1 MINLLVL
8 ESITK
13 ARKNKWRTNVAKKVF
28 NIAVSLAFILLLLG
42 YIRNTARSYR
52 YRDLCD
58 QYREQLNE
66 TTETNRELN
75 DRLGR
80 ITEVVGRLSET
91 ANANV
96 SDARGIVET
105 VERLRTE
112 VQELENICYDNNTID
127 SYYDWLDSELGL
139 Q

>member
-1 MINLLVL
+1 M
-8 ESITK
+8 S
-13 ARKNKWRTNVAKKVF
+13 KKIF
-28 NIAVSLAFILLLLG
+28 NIVISIIFILLLFG
-42 YIRNTARSYR
+42 CIRNTARSYE
-52 YRDLCD
+52 YRRLCN

-66 TTETNRELN
+66 TTETNRALN

-80 ITEVVGRLSET
+80 ITEVVGRLHET
-91 ANANV
+91 TERNV
-96 SDARGIVET
+96 TDARSIVET
-105 VERLRTE
+105 VELLRVQ

>member
-1 MINLLVL
+1 MP
-8 ESITK
+8 
-13 ARKNKWRTNVAKKVF
+13 KKIF
-28 NIAVSLAFILLLLG
+28 NIIISLVFILLLFG
-42 YIRNTARSYR
+42 CIRNTTRAYR
-52 YRDLCD
+52 YRDLCN

-66 TTETNRELN
+66 TTETNRALN
-75 DRLGR
+75 DRLSR

-91 ANANV
+91 TERNV
-96 SDARGIVET
+96 TDARSIIET
-105 VERLRTE
+105 VELLRVQ

>member
-1 MINLLVL
+1 M
-8 ESITK
+8 S
-13 ARKNKWRTNVAKKVF
+13 KKIF
-28 NIAVSLAFILLLLG
+28 NIIVSIVFILLLFCS
-42 YIRNTARSYR
+42 IRNTARSYE
-52 YRDLCD
+52 YRRLCD
-58 QYREQLNE
+58 KYTEQLSAA
-66 TTETNRELN
+66 TETNRALN

-91 ANANV
+91 TERNV
-96 SDARGIVET
+96 TDARDIVET
-105 VERLRTE
+105 VELLRVQ

>member
-1 MINLLVL
+1 M
-8 ESITK
+8 
-13 ARKNKWRTNVAKKVF
+13 AKKII
-28 NIAVSLAFILLLLG
+28 NIIISLVFILLLFCC
-42 YIRNTARSYR
+42 IRNTARSYR
-52 YRDLCD
+52 YRNLCN
-58 QYREQLNE
+58 QYREQLSSTAE
-66 TTETNRELN
+66 ANRALN

-91 ANANV
+91 TERNV
-96 SDARGIVET
+96 TEARSIVET
-105 VERLRTE
+105 VELLRVQ

>member
-1 MINLLVL
+1 MF
-8 ESITK
+8 
-13 ARKNKWRTNVAKKVF
+13 KKVF
-28 NIAVSLAFILLLLG
+28 NIIISIVFILLLFG
-42 YIRNTARSYR
+42 CIRNTARSYR
-52 YRDLCD
+52 YRDLCN
-58 QYREQLNE
+58 QYREQLSI
-66 TTETNRELN
+66 TETANRALN

-91 ANANV
+91 TERNIT
-96 SDARGIVET
+96 DAISIVEA
-105 VERLRTE
+105 VELLRVQ